1 MRGNRIARVFKIVLI
16 VLTAAAVFTLVVFQL
31 WNWLMPTLFGL
42 HTITYWQAL
51 GLLVLSKILLGGF
64 RGRPHFGQPWR
75 HRMWERWQQMTP
87 EEREKFR
94 SGMAGRCGHGH
105 HGPPASAPAA
115 IPKA

>member
-1 MRGNRIARVFKIVLI
+1 MRGNRIARVFKIVVI

-42 HTITYWQAL
+42 RTITYWQAL
-51 GLLVLSKILLGGF
+51 GLLVLSKILLGGL

-75 HRMWERWQQMTP
+75 HRMGERWQQMTP

-94 SGMAGRCGHGH
+94 AGMRGRCGHH
-105 HGPPASAPAA
+105 APPATAPAGT
-115 IPKA
+115 PKA

>member
-1 MRGNRIARVFKIVLI
+1 MRGRRIARGLKILLI

-51 GLLVLSKILLGGF
+51 GLLVLSRMLLGGL
-64 RGRPHFGQPWR
+64 RGRPHFGPPWR
-75 HRMWERWQQMTP
+75 RRMWERWQHMTP

-94 SGMAGRCGHGH
+94 AGMRERCGHH
-105 HGPPASAPAA
+105 VPPATAPAGT
-115 IPKA
+115 PKA